1 MNVHEGV
8 VGVHIEPRPS
18 PQALADLGV
27 PLERIPRH
35 IGIIM
40 DGNGRWAKERGL
52 PRLAGHRAG
61 TQNIRRVLQGCLD
74 FGIEVLTVY
83 AFSTENWQRP
93 PTEVE
98 GLMRLIS
105 LSIRK
110 QLNELDALG
119 VQIRHCGRMDRVNPR
134 LRQYIEQAVARTQHN
149 NRIILNV
156 AFNYG
161 GRAEIVDAVQRLL
174 RDGLPPEAV
183 DEALFS
189 QYLYTAGLPDPDLII
204 RTSGEYRLS
213 NFLIW
218 QAAYAEFYVT
228 PVYWPDFDREE
239 LKKAIRDYASRERRF
254 GRLPDEDGASC

>member
-1 MNVHEGV
+1 M
-8 VGVHIEPRPS
+8 IEDKPQLQVIDARPA
-18 PQALADLGV
+18 PKALAELGV
-27 PLERIPRH
+27 PPERIPRH

-40 DGNGRWAKERGL
+40 DGNGRWAKARGL

-61 TQNIRRVLQGCLD
+61 THNIRRVLEGCLD
-74 FGIEVLTVY
+74 FGVEVLTIY

-93 PTEVE
+93 RTEVE
-98 GLMRLIS
+98 GLMRLLS

-110 QLNELDALG
+110 QLNELDAKG
-119 VQIRHCGRMDRVNPR
+119 VQIRHCGSMEGVNER
-134 LRQYIEQAVARTQHN
+134 LRHHIEEAVERTRHN

-161 GRAEIVDAVQRLL
+161 GRAEILDAVRAIV
-174 RDGLPPEAV
+174 RDGIAPDAITE
-183 DEALFS
+183 ELFS
-189 QYLYTAGLPDPDLII
+189 SYLYTVGLPDPDLII

-254 GRLPDEDGASC
+254 GRLPDQEER